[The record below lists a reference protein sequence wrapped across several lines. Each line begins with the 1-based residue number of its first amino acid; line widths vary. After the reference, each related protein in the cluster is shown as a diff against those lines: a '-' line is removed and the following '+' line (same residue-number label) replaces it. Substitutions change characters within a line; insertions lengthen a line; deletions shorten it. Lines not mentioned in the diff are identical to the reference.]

1 MCRMALFEQMG
12 CDVSAPGSAVKGSP
26 ELFHVKV
33 LKASKTA
40 KRMRVFTVTMRKVH
54 TPFQRKAS
62 HGVVNLEIAGI

>member
-54 TPFQRKAS
+54 TPSLFREK
-62 HGVVNLEIAGI
+62 HPMVL